1 MGLKETVGPEAS
13 GRDAVPT
20 CTWESEAS
28 CAFKHLN
35 PSGAD
40 RTHFPLPIPAPLLS
54 SRAETC

>member
-20 CTWESEAS
+20 CAWESDAS
-28 CAFKHLN
+28 CAFKQLY

-40 RTHFPLPIPAPLLS
+40 RTHFPFLTPAPLLS